1 MNLGVFSIFQ
11 QPAVVF
17 SSNPDMIIL
26 LCILKVKAPVAPPPA
41 VAPAA
46 PENIEMGVLNLAA
59 DAGFEPVDLHA

>member
-1 MNLGVFSIFQ
+1 
-11 QPAVVF
+11 
-17 SSNPDMIIL
+17 MIIL

-41 VAPAA
+41 IGPAA